1 MIYSINNLT
10 EEFSLT
16 GTAVISP
23 DIWDFIL
30 PKQPDNIKYEI
41 VFKMTVQARKHRKK
55 RINKKWLK
63 KYGYKQIPVR
73 CGDFLLKNIT
83 DDGAEFVT
91 ESNTSLKIR
100 G

>member
-1 MIYSINNLT
+1 MINSINNST

-16 GTAVISP
+16 DVVVSP

-30 PKQPDNIKYEI
+30 PKPPSDHRYDIAFRIN
-41 VFKMTVQARKHRKK
+41 VQARKHRKK

-63 KYGYKQIPVR
+63 KYGCKQITVR
-73 CGDFLLKNIT
+73 CGDFWLKNIT

-91 ESNTSLKIR
+91 ESNTTLEIK